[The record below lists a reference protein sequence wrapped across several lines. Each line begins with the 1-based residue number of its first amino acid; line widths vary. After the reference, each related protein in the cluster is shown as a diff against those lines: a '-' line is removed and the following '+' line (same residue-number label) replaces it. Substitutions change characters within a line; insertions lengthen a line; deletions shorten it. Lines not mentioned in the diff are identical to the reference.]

1 MESLNKVIAA
11 ILKNYG
17 KNYVIEKVTFDEKT
31 VVYRLK
37 EKKSM
42 KFIPWSKEKIFYEYE
57 TNETTHRMNF
67 KTVEKVEEYL
77 KQKYSEPEGFV
88 TDIIDL

>member
-1 MESLNKVIAA
+1 MESLNKVIAS

-17 KNYVIEKVTFDEKT
+17 KNYVVEKVTFDEKT
-31 VVYRLK
+31 TVYRLK
-37 EKKSM
+37 EKKEV
-42 KFIPWSKEKIFYEYE
+42 KFAPWVKAKIFYEYE

-67 KTVEKVEEYL
+67 KNIDKVEEYL